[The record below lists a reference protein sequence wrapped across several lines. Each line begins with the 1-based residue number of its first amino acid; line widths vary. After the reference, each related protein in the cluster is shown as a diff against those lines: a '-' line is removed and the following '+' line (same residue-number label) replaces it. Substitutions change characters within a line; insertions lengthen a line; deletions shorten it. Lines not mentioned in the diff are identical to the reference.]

1 LDQCGHDPR
10 GLVIEVYDHPQP
22 SSGIDVSPIEVLAA
36 RDSVVNAVI
45 GVRNGAEDQ
54 LVLVYELRPTQ
65 GQVQTGAGVEGA
77 KASVGIGRA
86 WILLGHPDKLRAAPD
101 TVVASSERS
110 GELCLVEHLN
120 EGWAAAVLLAQV
132 EELV

>member
-65 GQVQTGAGVEGA
+65 GQVQTGAGVEDD
-77 KASVGIGRA
+77 KASVGISRA
-86 WILLGHPDKLRAAPD
+86 WIVVGHPDKPRAAPD
-101 TVVASSERS
+101 MVVPK
-110 GELCLVEHLN
+110 
-120 EGWAAAVLLAQV
+120 
-132 EELV
+132 

>member
-1 LDQCGHDPR
+1 MDQCGHDPR

-22 SSGIDVSPIEVLAA
+22 PSGIDVSPIEVLAA
-36 RDSVVNAVI
+36 RDRVIKAVV
-45 GVRNGAEDQ
+45 GMRDGAEDQ
-54 LVLVYELRPTQ
+54 FVLVYELRPTE
-65 GQVQTGAGVEGA
+65 GQVQTGAGVEDD

-86 WILLGHPDKLRAAPD
+86 WIVLGHRDRLRAASDMAVPMR
-101 TVVASSERS
+101 ERS
-110 GELCLVEHLN
+110 GELCLVEHLD

>member
-22 SSGIDVSPIEVLAA
+22 PSGIDVSPIEVLAA
-36 RDSVVNAVI
+36 RDSIVNAVI
-45 GVRNGAEDQ
+45 GMRDGAENQ
-54 LVLVYELRPTQ
+54 FVLVYELRPTE
-65 GQVQTGAGVEGA
+65 GQVQTGAGVED
-77 KASVGIGRA
+77 V
-86 WILLGHPDKLRAAPD
+86 LGSFSATQTSYEQRQ
-101 TVVASSERS
+101 TQSSRSRERS
-110 GELCLVEHLN
+110 GELRLVEHLD

>member
-22 SSGIDVSPIEVLAA
+22 PSGIDVSPIEVLAA
-36 RDSVVNAVI
+36 RDSIVNAVI
-45 GVRNGAEDQ
+45 GMRDGAENQ
-54 LVLVYELRPTQ
+54 FVLVYELRPTE
-65 GQVQTGAGVEGA
+65 GQVQTGAGVEDD
-77 KASVGIGRA
+77 KASVGSVV
-86 WILLGHPDKLRAAPD
+86 LGSFSATQTSYEQRQ
-101 TVVASSERS
+101 TQSSRSRERS
-110 GELCLVEHLN
+110 GELRLVEHLD